1 MNKGRIAGKPLAIE
15 GGRPL
20 LVLVCLLVFVDSVG
34 YGLIVPVLPRYSQEL
49 GVGDFGIGFLF
60 SVYAIAVL
68 LAGIPLGWMSDRLG
82 RKPFIIFGMLAMSG
96 AFIFYALAEGYWML
110 VVARTLD
117 GLTAA
122 ATWSAGLALLGDY
135 YQDEVMG
142 EKMGYAMGAAAL
154 GGIAGPLIGG
164 VMYDLAGY
172 RAPFYMVA
180 ALCAVIGVA
189 AFFLREDRSHIQRS
203 AKFAAMVRPMLH
215 NRMLMLACLIA
226 LVTTIGF
233 GMLEPTLPLHL
244 EDEFSMSTTG
254 VGILF
259 GILTAV
265 FALGSPLA
273 GRLSDRA
280 GRKTPIITG
289 LLGTALIMPLLP
301 LASSLFLLGLGMAG
315 LGMFLALFDTPSL
328 PMITEALP
336 RKPGEGSNYGMAFGL
351 FNIFWSLGYAIGPLM
366 GGAIYGAASLF
377 QAYLA
382 FSLLM
387 VVLAV
392 AVALNL
398 TERKEEHG

>member
-60 SVYAIAVL
+60 SVYAMAVL
-68 LAGIPLGWMSDRLG
+68 LAGIPLGWMSDRFG

-110 VVARTLD
+110 VVARALD

-122 ATWSAGLALLGDY
+122 ATWSAGLALLGDH

-172 RAPFYMVA
+172 RSPFYMVA

-203 AKFAAMVRPMLH
+203 AKFVAMVRPMLH

-233 GMLEPTLPLHL
+233 GMLGADPASPPGGRVLHVHHRRGNPLWH
-244 EDEFSMSTTG
+244 TYG
-254 VGILF
+254 RVRVGQPI
-259 GILTAV
+259 GRAP
-265 FALGSPLA
+265 LGPGREKDTHHHRLA
-273 GRLSDRA
+273 GHGPDHAPASPGLKSVPARA
-280 GRKTPIITG
+280 GHG
-289 LLGTALIMPLLP
+289 GTRYVSWP
-301 LASSLFLLGLGMAG
+301 
-315 LGMFLALFDTPSL
+315 
-328 PMITEALP
+328 
-336 RKPGEGSNYGMAFGL
+336 
-351 FNIFWSLGYAIGPLM
+351 
-366 GGAIYGAASLF
+366 
-377 QAYLA
+377 
-382 FSLLM
+382 FS
-387 VVLAV
+387 
-392 AVALNL
+392 
-398 TERKEEHG
+398 TRPPCP